1 MYQQTKPRN
10 TFKELYNIINK
21 GLSQRYKHFSVS
33 GKQSLWLHHIN
44 KLKNRIHMII
54 LINTEKKKKKTFDK
68 AQHPF
73 LIKTLQN
80 VVIERMYFNKIQA
93 IYDKLTTNVV
103 LETEK
108 LKTFSLLSRTR
119 QEYSFLLLVF
129 KIVLE
134 VLAIAFRKGKEEK
147 RFKSR
152 KEVVKLS
159 LFVDDIILYIEIIK
173 MPPKTLLEFPN
184 ESSKVAEHNINIQKF
199 AACLC
204 TNSEVSERKK
214 ER

>member
-10 TFKELYNIINK
+10 TFKELYYIINK

-54 LINTEKKKKKTFDK
+54 LIDTEKKKKKKTFDK

-93 IYDKLTTNVV
+93 IYDKLTANVV
-103 LETEK
+103 LEIEK

-119 QEYSFLLLVF
+119 QEYSLLLLVF

-147 RFKSR
+147 K
-152 KEVVKLS
+152 
-159 LFVDDIILYIEIIK
+159 
-173 MPPKTLLEFPN
+173 
-184 ESSKVAEHNINIQKF
+184 IQKQKGSSQIVTV
-199 AACLC
+199 C
-204 TNSEVSERKK
+204 R
-214 ER
+214 